1 LRKFLNSSMQGAASP
16 LFVYGN
22 FLMGIIEDLRNII
35 ATKLTDSSQ
44 FLVDVVVKGQ
54 KGPQKVLVVIDGDR
68 GVTIDDC
75 ANLSRELSK
84 AFDETQLFAGSYML
98 EVSTPGLDQPLK
110 LKRQYHKNIGRAVKV
125 VREHQPIE
133 GKLTAVMD
141 ETITIEQEISAGKQ
155 KEFKTTDIPFSQ
167 IEKTYVLIS
176 FK

>member
-1 LRKFLNSSMQGAASP
+1 MRKFLNNSMQGAASP

-22 FLMGIIEDLRNII
+22 FLMGIVEDLTNII

-54 KGPQKVLVVIDGDR
+54 KGPQKVLVIIDGDK

-75 ANLSRELSK
+75 ANLSKELSK
-84 AFDETQLFAGSYML
+84 AFDDTHLFTGSYML

-110 LKRQYHKNIGRAVKV
+110 LKRQYYKNIGRTVRI
-125 VREHQPIE
+125 VREQQTIE
-133 GKLTAVMD
+133 GRLTAVTEEM
-141 ETITIEQEISAGKQ
+141 ITIEQEIGIGKQ
-155 KEFKTTDIPFSQ
+155 KEFKTADIPFSQ